1 MKFRHLLLLLFLL
14 VALPAWA
21 ITLDQLDALIA
32 NFEVDKAETELR
44 TLLQSEPENPEYLKR
59 MGFVYVL
66 RIRLA
71 SDDQQRSES
80 VEKALGYLN
89 KAKKLGLK
97 DPLVDQLLAE
107 LPGSSGK
114 AEYSEV
120 ESANVAMNKAE
131 DAFAG
136 RRYEEAV
143 KYYQQAA
150 EADPDLYFAP
160 LYLGDAWLHQGDT
173 VKACQAYD
181 RAIAIDPD
189 VETAHRYKGNA
200 LMKQGDVERALRSY
214 ASAVVAEP
222 GSEMAWERGLQR
234 WADATGAEISLPGL
248 KPAVAVGED
257 GKTLKVQVGDQKSPE
272 LAPWLAYGAAR
283 MLWREE
289 EFGKRYPGQKY
300 RRTLAEEVDAL
311 EKAAVIA
318 SELEAAGDLKP
329 SGDLTLLIA
338 LNEDGLL
345 EPFVLFCLPDEE
357 VRQDFLPYRDAHR
370 EKMVDFLVEYG
381 VRRGRL

>member
-1 MKFRHLLLLLFLL
+1 MKFRRLLLLFLFFL
-14 VALPAWA
+14 AVPAWA

-44 TLLQSEPENPEYLKR
+44 TLLQSEHENPEYLKR

-71 SDDQQRSES
+71 ADDQQRAEA
-80 VEKALGYLN
+80 VETALGFLN
-89 KAKKLGLK
+89 KAKSLGLE

-114 AEYSEV
+114 AVYSKV
-120 ESANVAMNKAE
+120 DSANVAMNRAE

-143 KYYQQAA
+143 EYYQQAA
-150 EADPDLYFAP
+150 QADPELYFAP

-248 KPAVAVGED
+248 RPAVAVGED
-257 GKTLKVQVGDQKSPE
+257 GKTLQVQVGDQSSPE

-289 EFGKRYPGQKY
+289 EFSKRYPGQEY

-311 EKAAVIA
+311 ETAAVIA

-329 SGDLTLLIA
+329 SGDLALLMA
-338 LNEDGLL
+338 LNDDGLL

-357 VRQDFLPYRDAHR
+357 VLQDFRPYRDAHR
-370 EKMVDFLVEYG
+370 EKMVNFLVEYG
-381 VRRGRL
+381 VRREKL

>member
-1 MKFRHLLLLLFLL
+1 MKFRHLLLLLFLF

-44 TLLQSEPENPEYLKR
+44 TLLRSEPENPEYLKR

-71 SDDQQRSES
+71 SDKQQRSES
-80 VEKALGYLN
+80 VETALSYLN
-89 KAKKLGLK
+89 KAKSLGLK

-107 LPGSSGK
+107 LPGSSGE
-114 AEYSEV
+114 AVYSKV
-120 ESANVAMNKAE
+120 DSANVAMNKAE
-131 DAFAG
+131 DAFAA

-150 EADPDLYFAP
+150 ESDPDLYFAP

-181 RAIAIDPD
+181 REIAIDPY

-257 GKTLKVQVGDQKSPE
+257 GKTLKVQVGD
-272 LAPWLAYGAAR
+272 
-283 MLWREE
+283 
-289 EFGKRYPGQKY
+289 
-300 RRTLAEEVDAL
+300 
-311 EKAAVIA
+311 
-318 SELEAAGDLKP
+318 
-329 SGDLTLLIA
+329 
-338 LNEDGLL
+338 
-345 EPFVLFCLPDEE
+345 
-357 VRQDFLPYRDAHR
+357 
-370 EKMVDFLVEYG
+370 
-381 VRRGRL
+381 

>member
-1 MKFRHLLLLLFLL
+1 MKFRRIFLLFFLFL
-14 VALPAWA
+14 ALQAWA
-21 ITLDQLDALIA
+21 VTLDQLDALIA

-66 RIRLA
+66 RTRLA
-71 SDDQQRSES
+71 SD
-80 VEKALGYLN
+80 EKARTQMVEQALAYLN
-89 KAKKLGLK
+89 KAKSLGLK

-114 AEYSEV
+114 VVYSRV

-143 KYYQQAA
+143 KYYRQAA
-150 EADPDLYFAP
+150 ESDPGLYFAP

-189 VETAHRYKGNA
+189 VETAYRYKGNA

-234 WADATGAEISLPGL
+234 WADATGAEIRLPGL
-248 KPAVAVGED
+248 KPAVSLGED
-257 GKTLKVQVGDQKSPE
+257 GKTLNVQVGDNQSPE

-289 EFGKRYPGQKY
+289 EFAQRYPGRTY
-300 RRTLAEEVDAL
+300 RRTLAEEVNAL
-311 EKAAVIA
+311 EKAAVVA

-329 SGDLTLLIA
+329 SGDLALLIA

-345 EPFVLFCLPDEE
+345 EPFVLFCLPDEV
-357 VRQDFLPYRDAHR
+357 VRQDFRPYREAHR

-381 VRRGRL
+381 VRREKL